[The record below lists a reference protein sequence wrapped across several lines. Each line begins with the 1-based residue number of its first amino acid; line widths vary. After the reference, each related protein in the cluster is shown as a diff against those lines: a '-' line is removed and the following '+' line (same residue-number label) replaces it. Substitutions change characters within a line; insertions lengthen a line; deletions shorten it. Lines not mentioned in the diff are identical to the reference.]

1 MSSFAQQVL
10 DGTFESALADPA
22 RVTPEAGGG
31 TFDIRVFQLEGDQTL
46 GVGLQSQPILGV
58 TVVEARK
65 TEWPQPDKGDTV
77 EILSDV
83 DGSVL
88 KSLTV
93 VDDPMSL
100 DDKRLT
106 WSINCRED

>member
-10 DGTFESALADPA
+10 DGTYESDIADPA
-22 RVTPEAGGG
+22 RVAPITGGAA
-31 TFDIRVFQLEGDQTL
+31 FAVRVFQLEGDQTL
-46 GVGLQSQPILGV
+46 GIGLQSQPILGI
-58 TVVEARK
+58 TVIEVRK
-65 TEWPQPDKGDTV
+65 TEWPQPEKADVV

-93 VDDPMSL
+93 VDEPMSL